1 MIDTLASKVP
11 PLQTALVLRQYA
23 VVQSL
28 TGNGITIKL
37 PQYVILLRAFL
48 IFPRRA
54 ASNRR
59 KYHYDPIGRS
69 IASNPH
75 QRF

>member
-1 MIDTLASKVP
+1 MIVTLAYKVP
-11 PLQTALVLRQYA
+11 PLQIALVLRQYA

-28 TGNGITIKL
+28 TGNGIAIKL

-48 IFPRRA
+48 VFPHRA
-54 ASNRR
+54 ALNRR

-69 IASNPH
+69 IVSNH
-75 QRF
+75 RQRF

>member
-1 MIDTLASKVP
+1 MIDTLVSKVP

-28 TGNGITIKL
+28 TGNGIAIKL

-48 IFPRRA
+48 VFPHRA
-54 ASNRR
+54 ALNRR
-59 KYHYDPIGRS
+59 KCHYNPIDRS
-69 IASNPH
+69 IASNH
-75 QRF
+75 RQRF